1 MKTPIQKKIA
11 QKAGITAQYLSFILN
26 KKRENVSIPV
36 AKKLSEASQEL
47 GFAFTPEDWT
57 FRPEII
63 KQHLKEHRIHGK
75 GDQTNG
81 KRTNNIK
88 LTSARSNGNSH
99 Q

>member
-26 KKRENVSIPV
+26 RKRENVSISV

-47 GFAFTPEDWT
+47 GFAFTPEDWA

-63 KQHLKEHRIHGK
+63 KQHLKEHRIHVRGEK
-75 GDQTNG
+75 NNG
-81 KRTNNIK
+81 KR
-88 LTSARSNGNSH
+88 SNP
-99 Q
+99 